1 MKLMIFSGTTE
12 GHDLCR
18 FLSKNNVQAEV
29 FVATEYGAAVMEPM
43 AGITVHEGRLDERE
57 MEKRL
62 TSDTLLIDATHP
74 YAAAVTDNL
83 RAACA
88 KSGARYE
95 RLLRPALPYQN
106 CEIVLNTAAAV
117 DWLNAHEGKVLL
129 TTGSKEL
136 EAYTAVQ
143 DFQTRLFPRVLPT
156 ASVLGKCAALGFP
169 GAHIIAM
176 QGPFSQAMNAALLRE
191 TGAKILVT
199 KDTGVSGGFAEKVAA
214 AEEVGAKVL
223 VIARPRVENGKNQVE
238 MQAFSRGFTR
248 LTAGKNAAHIHH
260 HRGGHGHGGH
270 ADRRSGS
277 RVGNGGGGVRDKTA
291 GGTVAQGGGLR
302 VLRAG

>member
-18 FLSKNNVQAEV
+18 FLSKKSVQADV

-117 DWLNAHEGKVLL
+117 DWLNAHEGAVLL

-156 ASVLGKCAALGFP
+156 ASVLEKCAALGFP
-169 GAHIIAM
+169 GAHIIDM
-176 QGPFSQAMNAALLRE
+176 QGPF
-191 TGAKILVT
+191 
-199 KDTGVSGGFAEKVAA
+199 
-214 AEEVGAKVL
+214 
-223 VIARPRVENGKNQVE
+223 
-238 MQAFSRGFTR
+238 
-248 LTAGKNAAHIHH
+248 
-260 HRGGHGHGGH
+260 
-270 ADRRSGS
+270 
-277 RVGNGGGGVRDKTA
+277 
-291 GGTVAQGGGLR
+291 
-302 VLRAG
+302 